1 MILRKKKKKIL
12 VVDDDKE
19 FLDVIKS
26 IFRKDFDVHFC
37 LNSEEFLKKFMN
49 YFWDVIIVDVDLVGS
64 PENGHIM
71 VRKAMELRNRYPRT
85 IVISGQKLV
94 DLDKIEDVEKSFF
107 HAYIRK
113 TDPEFRGKII
123 AEVNEAIAL
132 GNNEVLILEER
143 FTAENLMDFPIA
155 ANILG
160 ELNEFG
166 SFVDGFSEKET
177 ARSFIKSCKSDNT
190 DKEKIKSILKVLRNI
205 LKKHY
210 LEKYEGTK

>member
-19 FLDVIKS
+19 FQDVIKS

-37 LNSEEFLKKFMN
+37 FNLEEFLKKFMN
-49 YFWDVIIVDVDLVGS
+49 YFWDVIIVDVYLVGS

-107 HAYIRK
+107 QAYIRK
-113 TDPEFRGKII
+113 TDPEFRGKIK

-132 GNNEVLILEER
+132 GNNEVIILEER
-143 FTAENLMDFPIA
+143 FMAENLMDFSIA
-155 ANILG
+155 VDTLG
-160 ELNEFG
+160 ELNQFG
-166 SFVDGFSEKET
+166 SFEEGFAEKET
-177 ARSFIKSCKSDNT
+177 VRSFIESCKSDSS
-190 DKEKIKSILKVLRNI
+190 DKEKIKAILKVLRDI